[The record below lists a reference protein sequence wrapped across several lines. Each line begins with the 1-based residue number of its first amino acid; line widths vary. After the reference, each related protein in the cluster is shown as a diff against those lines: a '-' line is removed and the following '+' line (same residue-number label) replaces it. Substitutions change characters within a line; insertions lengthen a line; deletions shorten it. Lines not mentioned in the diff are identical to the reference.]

1 VPKKLI
7 QQQGRDTDT
16 MTAAAATPQW
26 RPLLTIAHC

>member
-1 VPKKLI
+1 MGE
-7 QQQGRDTDT
+7 QTGRDTDT